1 MSYAK
6 RLFDILVSLI
16 ALVVF
21 GPIMLGLAV
30 LVKLD
35 SPGPV
40 LYRASRIGRG
50 GHPFHML
57 KFRTMVVNAHRLGP
71 GITCGRDPRITRLGA
86 TLRST
91 RLDELPQL
99 INVLRGEMSLVGP
112 RPEAPHFV
120 AHYTAQQRAVLQ
132 VRPGVAGLAQLAFR
146 KEGAMLSGDSPEQ
159 DYVNI
164 ILPRKVSIDLAYV
177 ERQSFGLDIRILVGT
192 LLSVVVDCL
201 RLPTEAASLEADVTS
216 IR

>member
-1 MSYAK
+1 MMAK

-16 ALVVF
+16 GLVILS
-21 GPIMLGLAV
+21 PIILVLAA

-40 LYRASRIGRG
+40 LYRAPRIGRG
-50 GHPFHML
+50 GRPFHML
-57 KFRTMVVNAHRLGP
+57 KFRTMVANACQMGP
-71 GITCGRDPRITRLGA
+71 AVTYDRDPRITRLGA
-86 TLRST
+86 ILRSV

-120 AHYTAQQRAVLQ
+120 AYYTPEQRAVLQ
-132 VRPGVAGLAQLAFR
+132 VRPGVTGLAQLVFR
-146 KEGAMLSGDSPEQ
+146 NEAEMLSDDSPEQ
-159 DYVNI
+159 DYVKI
-164 ILPRKVSIDLAYV
+164 VLPRKVGIDLAYA
-177 ERQSFGLDIRILVGT
+177 ERQSLWLDIRILASTVLAVVGDR
-192 LLSVVVDCL
+192 LG
-201 RLPTEAASLEADVTS
+201 LPTGALLLEADRTL